1 MYTYLDYCTRRL
13 ILDSGLTQ
21 YQIDLMQGDLPEY
34 LIFMMTNIDR
44 ISGDDTLSLTRFE
57 QCGLESFTLLC
68 DQEAVQGF
76 PLSGQGPAG
85 FAFYQNYLRQTN
97 RFVEKNTVKSICY
110 TFFFYFLDN

>member
-1 MYTYLDYCTRRL
+1 
-13 ILDSGLTQ
+13 
-21 YQIDLMQGDLPEY
+21 MQGDLPEY

-97 RFVEKNTVKSICY
+97 RFVEKKY
-110 TFFFYFLDN
+110 L